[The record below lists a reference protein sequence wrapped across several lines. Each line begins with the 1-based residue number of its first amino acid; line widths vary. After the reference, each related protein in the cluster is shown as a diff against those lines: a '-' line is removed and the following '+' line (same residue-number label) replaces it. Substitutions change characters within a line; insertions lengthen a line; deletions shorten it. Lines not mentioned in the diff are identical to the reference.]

1 MEIPVPYLR
10 DIFAMIS
17 DFVIIY
23 WDGRILYANQIAE
36 SLFGMKLE
44 GRPVGD
50 LVHPHYVD
58 LINFRAVFAAGSA
71 TTLGDIQVKYRKAP
85 GDALYLRSRIRLID
99 LEGRSAVLVVGRNV
113 TPMWRKE
120 DLLVSA
126 LKSLLSENEMVFLN
140 HTLRGRSR
148 KEIAMMMKAP
158 EQNIDN
164 YRNRIRKKLDLDIEG
179 YNAFIGDLKIRLFFD
194 PEYLERYSGL

>member
-1 MEIPVPYLR
+1 M
-10 DIFAMIS
+10 
-17 DFVIIY
+17 
-23 WDGRILYANQIAE
+23 
-36 SLFGMKLE
+36 
-44 GRPVGD
+44 
-50 LVHPHYVD
+50 
-58 LINFRAVFAAGSA
+58 
-71 TTLGDIQVKYRKAP
+71 
-85 GDALYLRSRIRLID
+85 
-99 LEGRSAVLVVGRNV
+99 LVVGRNV

-158 EQNIDN
+158 EQNMDN